1 MSLTGDRLGC
11 TGPEALV
18 GLVQRPR
25 AWPDP
30 GDQLLAVEQG
40 AGRVLL
46 EGLVVEVV
54 RHALGAGRL
63 HRLDDGAGLFE
74 TFGERPPELIE
85 LPLLHPRCISNRL
98 SSPRWIVTSAGQK
111 STVSPRSA
119 DGVIA
124 IAWSCR

>member
-1 MSLTGDRLGC
+1 MSLTGPKLSW
-11 TGPEALV
+11 E
-18 GLVQRPR
+18 LVQRPR

-30 GDQLLAVEQG
+30 RDQLLAVERG

-46 EGLVVEVV
+46 EGLVVDEV

-63 HRLDDGAGLFE
+63 HPLDDGAGLFE

-85 LPLLHPRCISNRL
+85 LPLSTRAALPTASAARS
-98 SSPRWIVTSAGQK
+98 IVTSAGQK
-111 STVSPRSA
+111 TTVSPRSA
-119 DGVIA
+119 GGVIA

>member
-1 MSLTGDRLGC
+1 M
-11 TGPEALV
+11 
-18 GLVQRPR
+18 PR

-46 EGLVVEVV
+46 EGLVVDEV

-63 HRLDDGAGLFE
+63 HPLDDGEGLFE

-85 LPLLHPRCISNRL
+85 LPLLCPRCLANRL
-98 SSPRWIVTSAGQK
+98 SSPLDR
-111 STVSPRSA
+111 
-119 DGVIA
+119 DE
-124 IAWSCR
+124 CRPEEHGLTPFRGWRDRDRLEL